1 MPDTVLMLLIVF
13 YCGTVFA
20 TGRCWYLV
28 WHGAAG
34 FSALRDVTGI
44 GDRAAIVRLFG
55 AVRPDGRYAVSFAQ
69 VMKHRRRTG
78 VILSDL
84 PVHLLFLAVLLLA
97 VLGPDTPAAQAAI
110 WAAAA
115 HAILLGV
122 VAFAVFA
129 DSRQAVVD

>member
-1 MPDTVLMLLIVF
+1 MLLIVF
-13 YCGTVFA
+13 YCGAVFA
-20 TGRCWYLV
+20 TGRCWYLI
-28 WHGAAG
+28 WQGAAG

-55 AVRPDGRYAVSFAQ
+55 ATRPDGRYAVSFAQ

-84 PVHLLFLAVLLLA
+84 PVHLLFLAVLLFA
-97 VLGPDTPAAQAAI
+97 VLSPDTPAAQAAI
-110 WAAAA
+110 WASAA

-129 DSRQAVVD
+129 DSRQALVD